1 MRWGENYMEESNWR
15 DMGNGIRTTTPKDI
29 KMSSL
34 DKRDPFAYFCRYNAG
49 KGVNFITISVIKL
62 VLVMIS

>member
-1 MRWGENYMEESNWR
+1 
-15 DMGNGIRTTTPKDI
+15 MGNGIRTTTPKDI

-49 KGVNFITISVIKL
+49 KGVNIITISVIKL